1 MRLAAVSVDLDETHH
16 YFAAHGL
23 PAEGAPRLVY
33 SLALARIRDF
43 ACELGLPVTLF
54 VVGADSDGAED
65 ELRAASARGWELA
78 NHTEHHPYE
87 LTRLPPGQVAD
98 EIARTD
104 VRLRALAA
112 ERPVGF
118 RAPGYQ
124 VNGVVVSV
132 LERLGYEY
140 DSSVLPS
147 PPYAAVKALALGRAA
162 LGGRRSSALQGDPRL
177 LLAPRRPYRMR
188 AGAPA
193 GDAAGDGDCATV
205 EPWRRGS
212 GLLELPL
219 QTTRCLRL
227 PVIGTSLTLGGAGVA
242 RWLAASV
249 ASEPF
254 VNLELHGL
262 DFLDASDG
270 LAVLARHQPDLRI
283 PVSRKRAALAAAVEA
298 LGRRGFA
305 FVRLRDA
312 ARRLT
317 RRSG

>member
-23 PAEGAPRLVY
+23 PAEDAPRLVY
-33 SLALARIRDF
+33 GLALARVRDF
-43 ACELGLPVTLF
+43 ASALGLPVTLF
-54 VVGADSDGAED
+54 VVGADSEGAED
-65 ELRAASARGWELA
+65 ELRAAAALGWELA
-78 NHTEHHPYE
+78 NHTEHHRYE

-98 EIARTD
+98 EIARAD

-124 VNGVVVSV
+124 VSGVVVSV

-162 LGGRRSSALQGDPRL
+162 LGGRRSSALRGDPRL
-177 LLAPRRPYRMR
+177 LLAPRRPYRML
-188 AGAPA
+188 
-193 GDAAGDGDCATV
+193 AA
-205 EPWRRGS
+205 EPWRRGN
-212 GLLELPL
+212 GLVELPL

-227 PVIGTSLTLGGAGVA
+227 PVIGTSLTLGGAGGA

-270 LAVLARHQPDLRI
+270 LGVLAPHQPDLRL
-283 PVSRKRAALAAAVEA
+283 PVARKLAALAAAVEA

-312 ARRLT
+312 ARRL
-317 RRSG
+317 RHRSG